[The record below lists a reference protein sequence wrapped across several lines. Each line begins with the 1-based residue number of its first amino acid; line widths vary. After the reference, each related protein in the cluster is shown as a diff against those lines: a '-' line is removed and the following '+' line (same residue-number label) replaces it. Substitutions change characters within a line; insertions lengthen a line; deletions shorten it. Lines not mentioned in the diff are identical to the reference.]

1 MKVAVIGAGISGL
14 TAAYKLA
21 PSCDVTVFES
31 AERLGGHTA
40 TIDITH
46 RGQDW
51 AIDTGFIVFNEWTYP
66 NFIALLRELNVE
78 VQETEMSF
86 SVSCQDTGLEYGGN
100 NLNTLFA
107 QRRNIVS
114 PYFLRL
120 VKDIVRFNK
129 QSVLDL
135 QAGRITIE
143 QTLDEYL
150 TAESYSPGFIR
161 HYLVPMGSAI
171 WSCGF
176 EEMLQF
182 PVAFFIQFFSNHGLL
197 SVSHRPQW
205 YTIKSGSRSY
215 IEPLIKN
222 LQDRVRL
229 GAKIDSVTR
238 RENTVVIRSHE
249 SRNEEFDEV
258 ILACHSDQ
266 ALSIIKDPSA
276 SEVSI
281 LGAIPYQNNEV
292 ILHTD
297 TELLPNLQSTW
308 SSWNYLLQKET
319 THKPVLTYNM
329 NILQSLES
337 EDTFCV
343 TLNATDRVDPSKML
357 GRFDYSHP
365 QFTVQGITA
374 QQRWQEING
383 VNNTWFC
390 GAYWGNGF
398 HEDGVV
404 SAMRVCEQLQK
415 VIHD

>member
-1 MKVAVIGAGISGL
+1 MHV
-14 TAAYKLA
+14 YKCTHSA
-21 PSCDVTVFES
+21 SC
-31 AERLGGHTA
+31 
-40 TIDITH
+40 
-46 RGQDW
+46 
-51 AIDTGFIVFNEWTYP
+51 
-66 NFIALLRELNVE
+66 
-78 VQETEMSF
+78 
-86 SVSCQDTGLEYGGN
+86 
-100 NLNTLFA
+100 
-107 QRRNIVS
+107 
-114 PYFLRL
+114 
-120 VKDIVRFNK
+120 
-129 QSVLDL
+129 
-135 QAGRITIE
+135 
-143 QTLDEYL
+143 
-150 TAESYSPGFIR
+150 
-161 HYLVPMGSAI
+161 
-171 WSCGF
+171 
-176 EEMLQF
+176 
-182 PVAFFIQFFSNHGLL
+182 
-197 SVSHRPQW
+197 
-205 YTIKSGSRSY
+205 KSKY
-215 IEPLIKN
+215 H
-222 LQDRVRL
+222 RL
-229 GAKIDSVTR
+229 GAKIDSVIR
-238 RENTVVIRSHE
+238 RENSVVICSHE

-292 ILHTD
+292 VLHTD

-404 SAMRVCEQLQK
+404 SAMRVCERLQK
-415 VIHD
+415 VVHD